1 MRLSRF
7 FVDQPLA
14 LGQHDLPETQAHYI
28 GRVLRHATGD
38 AVQLFDGSGRE
49 YLGELVEVGKKNVR
63 VELREQFAGQP
74 DSPLRI
80 HLGQGLSRG
89 ERMDWAIQKATELGV
104 AEITPIVSERC
115 EVRLKDERADKR
127 LQHWRQVAISACE
140 QCGRSSLP
148 LIHPPLAL
156 EDWLR
161 GRDDDLRLV
170 LHPVAAPLASHAPPS
185 RLAFLVGPEGGLSD
199 AEVEQAQAAGFHSA
213 RLGPRVLRT
222 ETAPVVSVNPFQNIQ
237 VGTIGIPVPSTLCKV
252 IGDDGQEVPLGER
265 GELCVKG
272 PQVMKG
278 YWQRQEATDEIL
290 DADGWLK
297 TGDIAIIQEDGY
309 MRIVD
314 RKKDMIL
321 VSGFN
326 VYPNELEDV
335 LATLPGVLQCAAIG
349 IPDEKSGESIKVFVV
364 VKPGAT
370 LTKEQVMQHMHDNLT
385 GYKRP
390 KAVEFRDSLPTTNVG
405 KILRRELRDEELKKA
420 GQK

>member
-148 LIHPPLAL
+148 LIHSPLAL

-170 LHPVAAPLASHAPPS
+170 LHPVAAPPLASHAPPS

-199 AEVEQAQAAGFHSA
+199 AEVEQAQAAGFHAA

-222 ETAPVVSVNPFQNIQ
+222 ETAPVVALAVAQQ
-237 VGTIGIPVPSTLCKV
+237 LW
-252 IGDDGQEVPLGER
+252 GDF
-265 GELCVKG
+265 
-272 PQVMKG
+272 
-278 YWQRQEATDEIL
+278 A
-290 DADGWLK
+290 
-297 TGDIAIIQEDGY
+297 
-309 MRIVD
+309 
-314 RKKDMIL
+314 
-321 VSGFN
+321 
-326 VYPNELEDV
+326 
-335 LATLPGVLQCAAIG
+335 
-349 IPDEKSGESIKVFVV
+349 
-364 VKPGAT
+364 
-370 LTKEQVMQHMHDNLT
+370 
-385 GYKRP
+385 
-390 KAVEFRDSLPTTNVG
+390 
-405 KILRRELRDEELKKA
+405 
-420 GQK
+420 